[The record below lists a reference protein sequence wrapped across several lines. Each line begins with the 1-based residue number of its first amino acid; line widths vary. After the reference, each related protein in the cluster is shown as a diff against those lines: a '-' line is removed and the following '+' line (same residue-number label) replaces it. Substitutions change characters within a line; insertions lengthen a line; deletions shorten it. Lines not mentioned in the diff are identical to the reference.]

1 MPSIVSIL
9 QPYVVTAA
17 RFPEPINFYDGT
29 QLTLSSYLVFAGI
42 NCLLVLYV
50 FFLIPETKGV
60 PLEEMDKLF
69 GGENHVQGGAE
80 IIREEQVNFDH
91 PKPESDHSSNHRDAP
106 ILSESKQREG

>member
-1 MPSIVSIL
+1 M
-9 QPYVVTAA
+9 
-17 RFPEPINFYDGT
+17 
-29 QLTLSSYLVFAGI
+29 FAGI

-80 IIREEQVNFDH
+80 IIHEEQANFDH
-91 PKPESDHSSNHRDAP
+91 PKPESDHSSNHKDAP
-106 ILSESKQREG
+106 VLSESKQREE